1 MWLAL
6 YNDFSWRGG
15 PSCFLKRKA
24 TSLIANMLDNKGILL
39 GSAQNMLIK
48 QDGQREESHWEK
60 PSGTQDP
67 KHVMLVLGFFWTLGS
82 YDLMVIYW
90 NILEI
95 ENVYLRPLLKQIP
108 KDTFH
113 DLKVLAFKAFFFS
126 VLPGVGCPFLS
137 AGLMP
142 MHLETLQGLDSC
154 I

>member
-1 MWLAL
+1 MILVEG
-6 YNDFSWRGG
+6 GG
-15 PSCFLKRKA
+15 PSCFRKRKA

-39 GSAQNMLIK
+39 GSAQNMLMK
-48 QDGQREESHWEK
+48 QDGQKEESHWEK

-113 DLKVLAFKAFFFS
+113 DLKVLAFKAFFFFS
-126 VLPGVGCPFLS
+126 AARGRLPLPQCWSHAYALRNTTG
-137 AGLMP
+137 
-142 MHLETLQGLDSC
+142 TR
-154 I
+154 